1 MKSMLLHDSQCSAVQ
16 YEFVVQ
22 YSFSYYSGIL
32 HSGWY
37 RIQKL
42 KFDIFWRTLHL
53 YRYLGEE
60 NAEPYLTL
68 TTVIFLLIT
77 LSNTI
82 LAQPWTIGTL
92 HGAV

>member
-1 MKSMLLHDSQCSAVQ
+1 MNEINASPQHSVQ
-16 YEFVVQ
+16 YESVVQ
-22 YSFSYYSGIL
+22 YSFSYYSGSL
-32 HSGWY
+32 HSG
-37 RIQKL
+37 IGFQKL
-42 KFDIFWRTLHL
+42 NFDIFWRTLHL